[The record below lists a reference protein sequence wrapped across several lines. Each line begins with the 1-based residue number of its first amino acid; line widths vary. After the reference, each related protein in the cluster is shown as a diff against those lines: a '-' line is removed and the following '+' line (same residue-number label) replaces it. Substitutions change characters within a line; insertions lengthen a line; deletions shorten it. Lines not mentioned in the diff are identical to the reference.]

1 MNGAALEFLH
11 APRLVAIVG
20 ASDNPDKIGG
30 RPIRYMRD
38 FGFTG
43 TVLPVN
49 PARREIQGLPAY
61 RDLAELP
68 GVPDVAVIAV
78 PGQAAVDAVAGCAS
92 MGVKGCVI
100 MASGFGETPD
110 PEGQRRQRE
119 MLANARAAGMRLVG
133 PNSQGLAI
141 CAAGA
146 GLGFSTMF
154 IEQPPQDGPIAVISQ
169 SGAMSSVPYG
179 LLRRRGLG
187 VRYVHATGND
197 ADLGVGELTEAVLED
212 GDIRLVLLYLEDIRD
227 PGPLER
233 AGQLALERQG
243 PLVAPGGG
251 RRAEGRRAA
260 PRPTRAVASARS
272 VVDSFLE
279 RCGIRQARY
288 TPDLVAGA
296 RAFPRNRPPPRPP
309 RGPGRKPRRA
319 PGARP
324 HA

>member
-1 MNGAALEFLH
+1 MNAAALEFLH
-11 APRLVAIVG
+11 APRSVAIVG

-49 PARREIQGLPAY
+49 PARREVQGLPAY

-78 PGQAAVDAVAGCAS
+78 PGQAAVDAVAACAS
-92 MGVKGCVI
+92 MGVSGCVI

-119 MLANARAAGMRLVG
+119 MLSRARAAGMRLVG
-133 PNSQGLAI
+133 PNSQGLANF
-141 CAAGA
+141 ATGA
-146 GLGFSTMF
+146 VLGFSTMF

-187 VRYVHATGND
+187 VRYAHATGND
-197 ADLGVGELTEAVLED
+197 ADLGVGELTEAVLQD

-227 PGPLER
+227 PRPLER
-233 AGQLALERQG
+233 AGLLALERQV
-243 PLVAPGGG
+243 PIVALVGG
-251 RRAEGRRAA
+251 RSAEGRRAA
-260 PRPTRAVASARS
+260 LSHTGALAHERR
-272 VVDSFLE
+272 VVDAFLE
-279 RCGIRQARY
+279 RCGIWQA
-288 TPDLVAGA
+288 VA
-296 RAFPRNRPPPRPP
+296 
-309 RGPGRKPRRA
+309 
-319 PGARP
+319 
-324 HA
+324 